1 MSSKTRKSRAA
12 STASSSLSALQP
24 VDDAPF
30 KRPSSVVFVWLTIF
44 IVWMLSLL
52 PWRAWGPA
60 PELLLLVIAFWC
72 LHEPHK
78 VNLLTAFVFG
88 LLMDVHDAAL
98 LGTQALTYLLV
109 AYGVLLLSRRLL
121 YFNAVVQAI
130 HLVPVFVIAMGIAR
144 LPSTWAAG
152 GWMGW
157 SWLGAAL
164 FTVALW
170 PLIDFLLL
178 MPQRRLD
185 NADANSV

>member
-1 MSSKTRKSRAA
+1 MSSKSNKT
-12 STASSSLSALQP
+12 STSSHASSSLSALQP

-30 KRPSSVVFVWLTIF
+30 KRPSSVIFVWLTVF
-44 IVWMLSLL
+44 ISWMLSLL
-52 PWRAWGPA
+52 PWRAWEPA

-72 LHEPHK
+72 LHEPRK
-78 VNLLTAFVFG
+78 VNLLTAFIFG

-98 LGTQALTYLLV
+98 LGTQALSYILV

-130 HLVPVFVIAMGIAR
+130 HLVPVFVISMGIAR

-157 SWLGAAL
+157 SWLGA
-164 FTVALW
+164 
-170 PLIDFLLL
+170 
-178 MPQRRLD
+178 
-185 NADANSV
+185 